1 MRVRKVVESLPT
13 QSDFELFTEEEERV
27 SFEDEMTEKFEVFT
41 DDAFPGQFRVVGDK
55 IEKVPIHVNGFTF
68 QAPNSPTPYPSRQP
82 FLFYPVPISPP
93 SHHTPPHTHPY
104 HTLTPTPLSPRWL
117 RR

>member
-41 DDAFPGQFRVVGDK
+41 DDNFPGQFRVVGDK
-55 IEKVPIHVNGFTF
+55 IEKVTDDTIE
-68 QAPNSPTPYPSRQP
+68 
-82 FLFYPVPISPP
+82 LFFCLCIEIE
-93 SHHTPPHTHPY
+93 
-104 HTLTPTPLSPRWL
+104 
-117 RR
+117 

>member
-41 DDAFPGQFRVVGDK
+41 DDNFPGQFRVVGDK
-55 IEKVPIHVNGFTF
+55 IEKVTNDTLVYHVINVL
-68 QAPNSPTPYPSRQP
+68 N
-82 FLFYPVPISPP
+82 IS
-93 SHHTPPHTHPY
+93 
-104 HTLTPTPLSPRWL
+104 
-117 RR
+117 

>member
-41 DDAFPGQFRVVGDK
+41 DDNFPGQFRVVGDK
-55 IEKVPIHVNGFTF
+55 IEKVTNDTFVYHVINVL
-68 QAPNSPTPYPSRQP
+68 N
-82 FLFYPVPISPP
+82 IS
-93 SHHTPPHTHPY
+93 
-104 HTLTPTPLSPRWL
+104 
-117 RR
+117 

>member
-55 IEKVPIHVNGFTF
+55 IEKVRDYIWLRISRNGGC
-68 QAPNSPTPYPSRQP
+68 SR
-82 FLFYPVPISPP
+82 
-93 SHHTPPHTHPY
+93 
-104 HTLTPTPLSPRWL
+104 SPRS
-117 RR
+117 R

>member
-41 DDAFPGQFRVVGDK
+41 DDNFPGQFRVVGDK
-55 IEKVPIHVNGFTF
+55 IEKVTTIFINFI
-68 QAPNSPTPYPSRQP
+68 
-82 FLFYPVPISPP
+82 LFYFMNVR
-93 SHHTPPHTHPY
+93 TFFY
-104 HTLTPTPLSPRWL
+104 FLNLCL
-117 RR
+117 